1 MNEAHGPETDP
12 ARPTAEF
19 GERLKKFWKEL
30 APEEKRAIGRN
41 PAARLLA
48 EGDAVGD
55 WTVGGFVGR
64 GGSAEV
70 YCARHR
76 TLQKTAVLKVLH
88 RAEPAQ
94 KERFRRE
101 ARFLMGVPGPSFPAI
116 FGVGEL
122 PDGRPWM
129 ALEMLEEYPLPSA
142 DADVAR
148 YLLEVAAGVAVL
160 HARGYVHR
168 DLKPANILRRE
179 IGGHA
184 VLIDFGLI
192 KSIDGPTVPVADG
205 LSVADDGRAVGAGTP
220 GYAAPELFAGGEAT
234 PAVDVY
240 ALGMIAD
247 RCFGGHPPRAWT
259 RIVAKAT
266 QSLPR
271 LRYPGME
278 AFMRAVR
285 HRHRPARLAVAAL
298 VAAGL
303 LAVGNGLFAR
313 GKAPPP
319 ADVQTVPAAAPAK
332 ETPVPARMPPADE
345 QTVPEAAPPETI
357 AAPAPPPAPP
367 PTVQDPSAAIRERHA
382 KSGALMLELAQQW
395 LDSVQEESPK
405 DPAAPE
411 PGPPES
417 APEPPPAAPDPAEPE
432 SEPQAAP
439 AAPFPSFDGL
449 HQAMRDAMQNRQ
461 KAYDCMREA
470 QKWMDMGV
478 WDKGLQAA
486 EEGLAL
492 IGAETDDLPDK
503 VDCQFLL
510 ATAWY
515 LLAVPDAA
523 LRNPE
528 RAARLAK
535 KARDAGTTGAT
546 MDSIDAALQFEAG
559 DTAGAVETMARI
571 VASGKGDSDA
581 RRQLDCYSAGKRCY
595 LLASVPSEDLLQR
608 MAEADRLLQT
618 AHDRL
623 AGADWSGG
631 LAAAEEAMSLVGS
644 EDRETPRPEDAKYLL
659 ATSWILLVVPDAAVR
674 DADRAGRLFRRALEV
689 HVFGGMTGHIRAALR
704 FAEGDLVEAA
714 RTMRAVVEAEGD
726 LVYEEPET
734 ERQLRCYEKGEPY
747 YLPDLGGSPW
757 DNSFDPYKT
766 ARTLSFAT
774 PPVAP

>member
-1 MNEAHGPETDP
+1 MNGAHDPDP
-12 ARPTAEF
+12 ARPTTEF
-19 GERLKKFWKEL
+19 GARLQRFWAGL
-30 APEEKRAIGRN
+30 APEEKRAIGRG
-41 PAARLLA
+41 PAAHLLA
-48 EGDAVGD
+48 EGDVVGD

-88 RAEPAQ
+88 RTEASQ

-116 FGVGEL
+116 IGVGEL

-129 ALEMLEEYPLPSA
+129 ALELLEEYPLPSK

-179 IGGHA
+179 AGGHA

-192 KSIDGPTVPVADG
+192 KSIDEPPVPVADG

-220 GYAAPELFAGGEAT
+220 GYAAPELFGGGEAT
-234 PAVDVY
+234 PVVDVY

-271 LRYPGME
+271 LRYRDME
-278 AFMRAVR
+278 EFMRAVR
-285 HRHRPARLAVAAL
+285 HRHRPARLAVAAV

-303 LAVGNGLFAR
+303 LAVGNMLFGR
-313 GKAPPP
+313 GNPPP
-319 ADVQTVPAAAPAK
+319 PSDVPA
-332 ETPVPARMPPADE
+332 T
-345 QTVPEAAPPETI
+345 PEAAIPETI
-357 AAPAPPPAPP
+357 ATPAPPQP
-367 PTVQDPSAAIRERHA
+367 VQDPSEAIRERHA
-382 KSGALMLELAQQW
+382 KSAALMEELARKW
-395 LDSVQEESPK
+395 LESVQEDS
-405 DPAAPE
+405 
-411 PGPPES
+411 PPES
-417 APEPPPAAPDPAEPE
+417 AEPESVEPE
-432 SEPQAAP
+432 SEPEAAP
-439 AAPFPSFDGL
+439 AAPSFSFNGL
-449 HQAMRDAMQNRQ
+449 QQAMWGAVQNQQ

-470 QKWMDMGV
+470 RKWMDMGV

-486 EEGLAL
+486 EEGLEL
-492 IGAETDDLPDK
+492 IGAENDPSPDPT
-503 VDCQFLL
+503 DCQFLL

-515 LLAVPDAA
+515 LLAVPDST
-523 LRNPE
+523 LRNPD
-528 RAARLAK
+528 RAALLAK
-535 KARDAGTTGAT
+535 IARDAGTTGAM

-559 DTAGAVETMARI
+559 DTAGAVKTMARL

-623 AGADWSGG
+623 WGADWSGG

-726 LVYEEPET
+726 LIYEEPET

-774 PPVAP
+774 LPPSQ